1 MHGAY
6 KYKMYLASLD
16 VKTAFDV
23 VKPGIIAEIL
33 KETGGHEWMSA
44 ALLAGGDEEPQG
56 KGMSNLARRNAD
68 THDVSGKEARKV
80 PSG

>member
-23 VKPGIIAEIL
+23 VKRVLLL
-33 KETGGHEWMSA
+33 KY
-44 ALLAGGDEEPQG
+44 
-56 KGMSNLARRNAD
+56 
-68 THDVSGKEARKV
+68 
-80 PSG
+80 

>member
-23 VKPGIIAEIL
+23 VKPGVIAEIL

-44 ALLAGGDEEPQG
+44 ALLEEMKNLKGKAFKSCETECRYSRCIRQG
-56 KGMSNLARRNAD
+56 SA
-68 THDVSGKEARKV
+68 EV